1 MRRYYK
7 GVIMTKQIKADLA
20 LIFVTLGWGI
30 SFILTK
36 NSLDFMAPL
45 NFIAVRFITA
55 FLLSALVFYKKF
67 KRMNKK
73 TLIHGSIIGFVLF
86 LGYLV
91 QTIGLQYTT
100 VSNSGFITGFYVV
113 LVPILSTLILRKRP
127 ENAAIVGTIL
137 AFIGLTLMSV
147 KSGLKINIGDIL
159 TLIGAFGFALHI
171 IVIDRFT
178 KDGESVLL
186 GIIQIGVVGFLGLF
200 GSIFEGGFMI
210 PSSLELWGNIL
221 FLAII
226 CTAGAFIVQTVAQ
239 RYTTPTH
246 TALIYITEPVF
257 AAMFA
262 YFLINETLSTQGMI
276 GAFLILLG
284 MFNAE
289 VFPNIKKL
297 REKKNS

>member
-1 MRRYYK
+1 
-7 GVIMTKQIKADLA
+7 MTKQIKADLA

-86 LGYLV
+86 MGYLV

-113 LVPILSTLILRKRP
+113 LVPILSTLILRKKP
-127 ENAAIVGTIL
+127 ENAAIIGTIL
-137 AFIGLTLMSV
+137 AFIGLTMMSV
-147 KSGLKINIGDIL
+147 KSGLRINIGDVL
-159 TLIGAFGFALHI
+159 TLMGAFGFAFHI

-178 KDGESVLL
+178 KDGESILL
-186 GIIQIGVVGFLGLF
+186 GVIQIGVVGLLGLF

-210 PSSLELWGNIL
+210 PRSLELWGNIL
-221 FLAII
+221 FLAIV

-289 VFPNIKKL
+289 VFPNIKKWQ
-297 REKKNS
+297 ESKN

>member
-1 MRRYYK
+1 
-7 GVIMTKQIKADLA
+7 MTKQIKADLA

-36 NSLDFMAPL
+36 NSLDFIAPL

-55 FLLSALVFYKKF
+55 FLLSALFFYKKF
-67 KRMNKK
+67 KRLNKK

-86 LGYLV
+86 MGYLV

-113 LVPILSTLILRKRP
+113 LVPILSTLILKKKP
-127 ENAAIVGTIL
+127 SNPAIVGTIL

-147 KSGLKINIGDIL
+147 KSGLRINIGDIL
-159 TLIGAFGFALHI
+159 TLIGAFAFAFHI
-171 IVIDRFT
+171 IVIDRYT
-178 KDGESVLL
+178 KDGESILL
-186 GIIQIGVVGFLGLF
+186 GIIQIGVVGVLGLF
-200 GSIFEGGFMI
+200 GSFFEGDFILPNNM
-210 PSSLELWGNIL
+210 ELWGNIL

-262 YFLINETLSTQGMI
+262 YFLINESLSTPGLI

-284 MFNAE
+284 MFTAE
-289 VFPNIKKL
+289 VFPNIQKL
-297 REKKNS
+297 YIRRNK

>member
-1 MRRYYK
+1 
-7 GVIMTKQIKADLA
+7 MTKQIKADLA

-55 FLLSALVFYKKF
+55 FLISALVFYKKF

-113 LVPILSTLILRKRP
+113 LVPILSTLILRKKP

-137 AFIGLTLMSV
+137 AFIGLALMSV

-171 IVIDRFT
+171 IVIDRYT
-178 KDGESVLL
+178 KDGESILL

-200 GSIFEGGFMI
+200 GSMFEGGFMI
-210 PSSLELWGNIL
+210 PSKLELWGNIL

-246 TALIYITEPVF
+246 TA
-257 AAMFA
+257 
-262 YFLINETLSTQGMI
+262 
-276 GAFLILLG
+276 
-284 MFNAE
+284 
-289 VFPNIKKL
+289 
-297 REKKNS
+297 